1 MQQKNYNKMKEGR
14 FMWFYFALGSAI
26 FAAFTSILAKI
37 GIDGVNSNLEGG
49 WVMRAEDIKGLT
61 PKEIQAKFA
70 LEYEPKFI
78 GEVELKA
85 GDTVRLGEV
94 GPNFGFDG
102 GGIQIDL
109 QQQWIGDF
117 TELGNLR
124 NKKTFDVLTEVDYA
138 LIICDFKKYNKVT
151 LDKIKETLSKNNTPY
166 TIVISKEDTLNDE
179 EKENA
184 KKEFKD
190 AIFVSSFDEVSIDKL
205 KEHLILKLKKE
216 EEEQGLLNGI
226 CKAGDDVVL
235 VVPSDS
241 EAPKGRLILPQVQ
254 TIRDCLDNNIY
265 CHITNE
271 ENLSKLLL
279 DLKKVDLV
287 ITDSQAFKNV
297 NEIVPKNIR
306 LTSFSMLL
314 ARQKGDFKTLYEG
327 ALFIERLKNNDK
339 ILISEVCT
347 HNTSHEDIARVKIPN
362 LLKKVTGLNL
372 EFEFTSG
379 QDFPENLTDYS
390 LIIHCGG
397 CMITKKAMGKRLG
410 KIKEKNIPVTNF
422 GVALSYLTGAYK
434 RQEFLKNL

>member
-1 MQQKNYNKMKEGR
+1 MNKTPNSLRKHIGIFGDTNSGKSQLFNKIINQDLAVVSDKEGTTTDPVKKA
-14 FMWFYFALGSAI
+14 MEL
-26 FAAFTSILAKI
+26 I
-37 GIDGVNSNLEGG
+37 GFGPVVFVD
-49 WVMRAEDIKGLT
+49 T
-61 PKEIQAKFA
+61 
-70 LEYEPKFI
+70 
-78 GEVELKA
+78 A
-85 GDTVRLGEV
+85 GT
-94 GPNFGFDG
+94 N
-102 GGIQIDL
+102 
-109 QQQWIGDF
+109 DF
-117 TELGNLR
+117 TELGNIR

-314 ARQKGDFKTLYEG
+314 ARQKGDFKTLYDG

-422 GVALSYLTGAYK
+422 GVALSYLTGAYE

>member
-1 MQQKNYNKMKEGR
+1 MNKTPNSLRKHIGIFGDTNSGKSQLFNKIINQDLAVVSDKEGTTTDPVKKA
-14 FMWFYFALGSAI
+14 MEL
-26 FAAFTSILAKI
+26 I
-37 GIDGVNSNLEGG
+37 GFGPVVFVD
-49 WVMRAEDIKGLT
+49 T
-61 PKEIQAKFA
+61 
-70 LEYEPKFI
+70 
-78 GEVELKA
+78 A
-85 GDTVRLGEV
+85 GT
-94 GPNFGFDG
+94 N
-102 GGIQIDL
+102 
-109 QQQWIGDF
+109 DF

-297 NEIVPKNIR
+297 TR
-306 LTSFSMLL
+306 
-314 ARQKGDFKTLYEG
+314 D
-327 ALFIERLKNNDK
+327 IEQDEENPDK
-339 ILISEVCT
+339 
-347 HNTSHEDIARVKIPN
+347 
-362 LLKKVTGLNL
+362 
-372 EFEFTSG
+372 
-379 QDFPENLTDYS
+379 
-390 LIIHCGG
+390 
-397 CMITKKAMGKRLG
+397 
-410 KIKEKNIPVTNF
+410 
-422 GVALSYLTGAYK
+422 YK
-434 RQEFLKNL
+434 DEP

>member
-1 MQQKNYNKMKEGR
+1 M
-14 FMWFYFALGSAI
+14 
-26 FAAFTSILAKI
+26 
-37 GIDGVNSNLEGG
+37 
-49 WVMRAEDIKGLT
+49 
-61 PKEIQAKFA
+61 
-70 LEYEPKFI
+70 
-78 GEVELKA
+78 
-85 GDTVRLGEV
+85 
-94 GPNFGFDG
+94 
-102 GGIQIDL
+102 
-109 QQQWIGDF
+109 
-117 TELGNLR
+117 
-124 NKKTFDVLTEVDYA
+124 
-138 LIICDFKKYNKVT
+138 
-151 LDKIKETLSKNNTPY
+151 
-166 TIVISKEDTLNDE
+166 
-179 EKENA
+179 
-184 KKEFKD
+184 
-190 AIFVSSFDEVSIDKL
+190 SIDKL

>member
-1 MQQKNYNKMKEGR
+1 MNKTPNSLRKHIGIFGDTNSGKSQLFNKIINQDLAVVSDKEGTTTDPVKKA
-14 FMWFYFALGSAI
+14 MEL
-26 FAAFTSILAKI
+26 I
-37 GIDGVNSNLEGG
+37 GFGPVVFVD
-49 WVMRAEDIKGLT
+49 T
-61 PKEIQAKFA
+61 
-70 LEYEPKFI
+70 
-78 GEVELKA
+78 A
-85 GDTVRLGEV
+85 GT
-94 GPNFGFDG
+94 N
-102 GGIQIDL
+102 
-109 QQQWIGDF
+109 DF

-422 GVALSYLTGAYK
+422 GVALSYLTGAYE

>member
-1 MQQKNYNKMKEGR
+1 MNKTPNSLRKHIGIFGDTNSGKSQLFNKIINQDLAVVSDKEGTTTDPVKKA
-14 FMWFYFALGSAI
+14 MEL
-26 FAAFTSILAKI
+26 I
-37 GIDGVNSNLEGG
+37 GFGPVVFVD
-49 WVMRAEDIKGLT
+49 T
-61 PKEIQAKFA
+61 
-70 LEYEPKFI
+70 
-78 GEVELKA
+78 A
-85 GDTVRLGEV
+85 GT
-94 GPNFGFDG
+94 N
-102 GGIQIDL
+102 
-109 QQQWIGDF
+109 DF

-379 QDFPENLTDYS
+379 QDFPENLNDYS

-422 GVALSYLTGAYK
+422 GVALSYLTGAYE

>member
-1 MQQKNYNKMKEGR
+1 MNKTPNSLRKHIGIFGDTNSGKSQLFNKIINQDLAVVSDKEGTTTDPVKKA
-14 FMWFYFALGSAI
+14 MEL
-26 FAAFTSILAKI
+26 I
-37 GIDGVNSNLEGG
+37 GFGPVVFVD
-49 WVMRAEDIKGLT
+49 T
-61 PKEIQAKFA
+61 
-70 LEYEPKFI
+70 
-78 GEVELKA
+78 A
-85 GDTVRLGEV
+85 GT
-94 GPNFGFDG
+94 N
-102 GGIQIDL
+102 
-109 QQQWIGDF
+109 DF

>member
-1 MQQKNYNKMKEGR
+1 MNKTPNSLRKHIGIFGDTNSGKSQLFNKIINQDLAVVSGKEGTTTDPVKKA
-14 FMWFYFALGSAI
+14 MEL
-26 FAAFTSILAKI
+26 I
-37 GIDGVNSNLEGG
+37 GFGPVVFVD
-49 WVMRAEDIKGLT
+49 T
-61 PKEIQAKFA
+61 
-70 LEYEPKFI
+70 
-78 GEVELKA
+78 A
-85 GDTVRLGEV
+85 GT
-94 GPNFGFDG
+94 N
-102 GGIQIDL
+102 
-109 QQQWIGDF
+109 DF

-279 DLKKVDLV
+279 DLKKVNLV